1 MPSIQEE
8 LAALRSRKLTSKEAG
23 KLKDAAPMS
32 TPAAVEATL
41 QEHKIHL
48 KHVDAILPAT
58 AAPTGSVTVD
68 MESSFYLQQTAKK
81 QQDKKK
87 KQEAAE
93 NLRSYVAP
101 IGGAKQSLD
110 VAKKAGSSSVS
121 AVAAPE
127 LEPEAVAVSEPV
139 DATLK
144 SGVLNEDLTPVAVA
158 KGDEDC
164 GEIPNLDA
172 IADIPDLEVLDFAT
186 PAETTQESKLNRSEK
201 KSRKMMQKVGMRS
214 VHGIVRATFKTNQKE
229 GVFVIENPD
238 VFISDSNT
246 FVIFGKAKNLQD
258 RAEKRDPA
266 VPQYSDDVE
275 LVMQQ
280 AGCSRAKA
288 VSVLKENNGDVVN
301 TILALMN

>member
-23 KLKDAAPMS
+23 KLKDATPMS

-48 KHVDAILPAT
+48 KHVDTILPAT

-101 IGGAKQSLD
+101 VLGAKQSLD
-110 VAKKAGSSSVS
+110 TAKNAGTPS
-121 AVAAPE
+121 AAADSAPE
-127 LEPEAVAVSEPV
+127 PKPVVTSEPV
-139 DATLK
+139 EDTRESDVLKEATLT
-144 SGVLNEDLTPVAVA
+144 TP
-158 KGDEDC
+158 GDDDC
-164 GEIPNLDA
+164 GEIPNLDPITD
-172 IADIPDLEVLDFAT
+172 IASLKALDVAT
-186 PAETTQESKLNRSEK
+186 PADAVLESKLNRSEK

-214 VHGIVRATFKTNQKE
+214 VPGIVRATFKTSQKE

-238 VFISDSNT
+238 VFTSDSTT
-246 FVIFGKAKNLQD
+246 FVIFGNAKNLRD
-258 RAEKRDPA
+258 RAEKREPA
-266 VPQYSDDVE
+266 APQSSDDVE

-288 VSVLKENNGDVVN
+288 VSALKENKGDIVN